1 MQMYVHSGIEARK
14 HPQLPCPS
22 SSAKGCD
29 RWITHSDVTRLL
41 KDYPKDLQ
49 VRSIR
54 TELGNGMDLI
64 AVVIQFHYCIANI
77 TMCMYRMCMCR
88 MYSHHVFSKEGMQ
101 RIADGIKA
109 AALAAEAGHVAITA
123 EAERAAIAAKTR
135 RSDRAPA
142 AIIPPRLQNHDSAKA
157 LEKLKPVHKAG
168 SLGNSTNNPDGLLP
182 VLLIHRFQCLANCP

>member
-1 MQMYVHSGIEARK
+1 MDGGVEFKCGMQ
-14 HPQLPCPS
+14 
-22 SSAKGCD
+22 
-29 RWITHSDVTRLL
+29 SDVTRLL
-41 KDYPKDLQ
+41 KENPNDLQ
-49 VRSIR
+49 ARSIR

-64 AVVIQFHYCIANI
+64 AVVIQFHYCNQANI
-77 TMCMYRMCMCR
+77 TMCMCIMWIWNYA
-88 MYSHHVFSKEGMQ
+88 HHVFSKEGEQ

-109 AALAAEAGHVAITA
+109 AALAAEAEHVAITA

-182 VLLIHRFQCLANCP
+182 VLLIHRFQCLANCPRVLRMHAVRHLHHAGGG